1 MRRGHRP
8 LIVAAALASLAA
20 AVAVAKPAL
29 LDAAG
34 ERRVEALLQKLT
46 LAEKVGQLAQYPS
59 DAPGLAAMVARGEV
73 GAVLNVVGA
82 EKVNALQR
90 IAVETSRLH
99 IPLLFG
105 SDVIHGYRTIFPVPL
120 ASAGS
125 FDPELIERSERIAA
139 REASAAGVRWT
150 FAPMVDIA
158 RDPRWGRIVEGA
170 GEDPFL
176 GAAIAAAR
184 VRGFQGRRLADP
196 DSVVACPKHYVG
208 YGAAQGGRDYDA
220 ADISEQTL
228 REVYLPP
235 FAAAV
240 KAGAGTLMSAFNDLG
255 GVPASAN
262 RHTLTE
268 ILRGEWRFDGFV
280 VSDWG
285 SIHELV
291 AHGIAGDDRG
301 AAAAAITAGV
311 DMDMAAGA
319 YAASLPGLVSAGVV
333 PIAVVDEAVRR
344 VLRVKVAAGLLDAP
358 FADPAR
364 EKTEMLTPASRTVAR
379 VLARE
384 SIVLLKNGG
393 ALLPLAAGV
402 KRIAVIGPLADAA
415 GEQLGVWAGE
425 GRAEDSV
432 TPLAAI
438 RARGAGATV
447 LFSRG
452 VDVASLTPTSAAGTG
467 EAAPAPNSAIG
478 VTAGAAESGPVSVAH
493 AVATS
498 RQADVALLFLGEPAH
513 FSGEA
518 SSRATL
524 ELPGRQEE
532 LLRAVVATGR
542 PVVLVLESGR
552 PLDILW
558 ASEHVAAIV
567 QAWHLGTET
576 GPAIADV
583 LFGDVAPSARLPV
596 SWPRSIGQLPVFY
609 DHKSTGRPV
618 ADDRWRTGYQ
628 YESAE
633 PLYPFGHGL
642 TYTTFS
648 YADLRVGPAMLD
660 PAGSARVA
668 VDVRNEG
675 ARAAVEV
682 VQLYVHD
689 RVAPCTRPVRELKG
703 FARVALAPGER
714 RTVELTLAADD
725 LAFFDPVGGWT
736 APAGAFDV
744 WVGHDSGATLHASFE
759 VTGPPAR

>member
-1 MRRGHRP
+1 MRRSRRS
-8 LIVAAALASLAA
+8 LVLTIVLVLLA
-20 AVAVAKPAL
+20 AVAQPAL

-34 ERRVEALLQKLT
+34 EQRVEALLQRMT
-46 LAEKVGQLAQYPS
+46 VQEKAGQLAQYPDDTS
-59 DAPGLAAMVARGEV
+59 GLEGMVRRGEV
-73 GAVLNVVGA
+73 GAVLNVVGV
-82 EKVNALQR
+82 KDVNALQR
-90 IAVETSRLH
+90 VAVEESRLH

-120 ASAGS
+120 ASAAS
-125 FDPELIERSERIAA
+125 FDLELIERAERVAA

-184 VRGFQGRRLADP
+184 VRGFQGRSLAAP
-196 DSVVACPKHYVG
+196 DSVVACPKHYVA

-220 ADISEQTL
+220 ADVSEQTL

-240 KAGAGTLMSAFNDLG
+240 QAGAGTLMAAFNDLG

-268 ILRGEWRFDGFV
+268 ILRGEWRFAGFV

-285 SIHELV
+285 SVHELV
-291 AHGIAGDDRG
+291 AHGVAGDDAG
-301 AAAAAITAGV
+301 AARTAITAGV

-319 YAASLPGLVSAGVV
+319 YAMSLPGLVESGALA
-333 PIAVVDEAVRR
+333 IAVVDEAVRR
-344 VLRVKVAAGLLDAP
+344 VLRVKVAAGLFDAP
-358 FADPAR
+358 FADPTR
-364 EKTEMLTPASRTVAR
+364 ERTELLTPAHLAVAR
-379 VLARE
+379 ELAHE
-384 SIVLLKNGG
+384 SIVLLKNDGG
-393 ALLPLAAGV
+393 VLPLAATA

-425 GRAEDSV
+425 GRASDAI

-438 RARGAGATV
+438 RARAAGAGV

-452 VDVASLTPTSAAGTG
+452 LTLDSLTPASAAGTG
-467 EAAPAPNSAIG
+467 EEAPAPNSAVG
-478 VTAGAAESGPVSVAH
+478 VAGAAVESGLVSIAH
-493 AVATS
+493 AVRTAK
-498 RQADVALLFLGEPAH
+498 RADVVLLFLGEPAH
-513 FSGEA
+513 FSGEG

-524 ELPGRQEE
+524 DLPGRQDE

-552 PLDILW
+552 PLDIRW
-558 ASEHVAAIV
+558 ASEHVGAIV
-567 QAWHLGTET
+567 QAWYLGTQA
-576 GPAIADV
+576 GAAIADV
-583 LFGDVAPSARLPV
+583 LFGDAAPSGRLPV
-596 SWPRSIGQLPVFY
+596 SWPQSIGQLPVFY
-609 DHKSTGRPV
+609 GHKSTGRP
-618 ADDRWRTGYQ
+618 ASDDRWHTGYQ
-628 YESAE
+628 YESKA

-642 TYTTFS
+642 SYTTFS
-648 YADLRVGPAMLD
+648 YANLRIEPTAIDTSG
-660 PAGSARVA
+660 RVRVT
-668 VDVRNEG
+668 VDVHNDG
-675 ARAAVEV
+675 GRAGTEV

-703 FARVALAPGER
+703 FARVALGSGER
-714 RTVELTLAADD
+714 RTVELPLAASD
-725 LAFFDPVGGWT
+725 LAYYDPARGWT
-736 APAGAFDV
+736 APEGTFDV
-744 WVGHDSGATLHASFE
+744 WVGHDSDATLHSTLD
-759 VTGPPAR
+759 VVR